1 LEQHNLRKVE
11 PMNSGE
17 ITFGILIGTVA
28 LIFGFASLPRGFL
41 PFGIIAAIAALAA
54 AVLLEG

>member
-1 LEQHNLRKVE
+1 
-11 PMNSGE
+11 MTSGQ
-17 ITFGILIGTVA
+17 ITFGIVIGTVA

-41 PFGIIAAIAALAA
+41 AFGILAAVAALAA